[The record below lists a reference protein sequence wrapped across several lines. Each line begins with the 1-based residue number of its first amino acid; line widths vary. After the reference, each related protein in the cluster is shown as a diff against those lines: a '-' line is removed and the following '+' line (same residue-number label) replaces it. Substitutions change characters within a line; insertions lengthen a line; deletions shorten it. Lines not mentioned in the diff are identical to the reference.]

1 MGPHNIPLD
10 KGKLTSP
17 LDYVK
22 ALSRVNAPG
31 LSAYLGFQVHPR
43 LLGSVYLQSISRERR
58 LVEYIKRDGL
68 KAVYNTFQR
77 ITVPD
82 NFQRGLKS
90 YQTSVSA
97 DVYFRQFLP
106 SRQQGLGSCHD
117 PWNEMCH

>member
-22 ALSRVNAPG
+22 ALSRINAPG
-31 LSAYLGFQVHPR
+31 LSASLGYQVQPG
-43 LLGSVYLQSISRERR
+43 LLSSVYAHSISRQGR

-68 KAVYNTFQR
+68 KAVYSTFEDVC
-77 ITVPD
+77 VPA
-82 NFQRGLKS
+82 NFQRRLNS

-97 DVYFRQFLP
+97 EVYFRKFLNTGFGGCYP
-106 SRQQGLGSCHD
+106 STSCY
-117 PWNEMCH
+117 N